1 MQTKP
6 NVIHWSEEQ
15 PPEENNLR
23 ERLAQE
29 NLKAYTWGNRP
40 NDIYA
45 AHRHDYH
52 KVIYVISGSIT
63 FDLSELQM
71 KITLNAGD
79 RLETRHFRPGEKCK
93 GQKGR
98 PPGYSAIWR
107 S

>member
-15 PPEENNLR
+15 PPEENDLR

-63 FDLSELQM
+63 FDLSELKM

-79 RLETRHFRPGEKCK
+79 RLELPKNLLH
-93 GQKGR
+93 
-98 PPGYSAIWR
+98 SAKVGPNGVR
-107 S
+107 CLEAHR